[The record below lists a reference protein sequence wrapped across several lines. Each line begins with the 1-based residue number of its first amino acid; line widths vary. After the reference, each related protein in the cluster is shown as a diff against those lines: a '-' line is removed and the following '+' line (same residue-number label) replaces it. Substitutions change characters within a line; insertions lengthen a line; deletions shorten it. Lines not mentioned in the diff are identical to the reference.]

1 VSRRLK
7 KIVAGIAVGL
17 IGTLLAIGSLRI
29 GLLDSLENITY
40 DLRTRV
46 LARPGAATDQ
56 IAVILLDQKSLDWAK
71 ESFGLGWPWP
81 RQAYVPLVNF
91 CSEAGVASLSFDV
104 VFTEPS
110 VYGVSDDKAL
120 ADSFANLG
128 RVVLAADFARHDGT
142 TTDWPEHIPAPIFPL
157 SGTADLPSA
166 SVSTFPIP
174 DLTAGI
180 ASVGNVNVSPDADT
194 IYRRF
199 PLLIRFDGRYVPSLP
214 LAASLVAEPTS
225 ITLNQRTLIFG
236 STSVPVTPKGQA
248 ILNYRGDNTYSAY
261 SAAAV
266 MESGMRMAEGQKP
279 LIDPK
284 VFEGKHVLFG
294 FSATGLFDLR
304 PTPLGGVTPGV
315 IVNAT
320 ALDNLLS
327 GDFMRMAGFKTTV
340 ATTLLFAILAGLSVT
355 VFRSLWLT
363 VSTSA
368 IALAAPIGLA
378 MASYSYGIWTNLAV
392 PLAGCMTSMF
402 LAGAFKYATE
412 GRQKQFIKSAFKQYL
427 SPQVIDQLLQDP
439 DKLSLGGER
448 RELTI
453 FFSDLEGFTSISEG
467 LTPEELTSVLND
479 YLTAMTDIIQDAGGT
494 VDKYEGDAIIAFW
507 NAPVDQFD
515 HAKRGVRAALM
526 CQKELAEMRPNFL
539 KRTGKEFRMR
549 IGLNTGPA
557 VVGNLGSHN
566 RFDYTM
572 LGDSVNLAARLE
584 SINKQ
589 FGTYTMISHA
599 TLKQLDGEIPTR
611 KLSCLRVVGK
621 NEAVTVYEPHTS
633 EDYSSK
639 QETLKAF
646 ALGLECFY
654 AGDFEKAATYF
665 KTIAADDPPAARY
678 LDKCLNLKITP
689 PDEWDG
695 VWTMKNK

>member
-1 VSRRLK
+1 MSRRLK
-7 KIVAGIAVGL
+7 KILAGITVGIIGTFLAVGAL
-17 IGTLLAIGSLRI
+17 TT
-29 GLLDSLENITY
+29 GLLDSLENVTF
-40 DLRTRV
+40 DLRARV

-81 RQAYVPLVNF
+81 RQAYVPLVDF
-91 CSEAGVASLSFDV
+91 CRNAGVASLAFDV

-110 VYGVSDDKAL
+110 VYGVNDDKAL
-120 ADSFANLG
+120 GESFKKLG
-128 RVVLAADFARHDGT
+128 RVALAADFARHDGT
-142 TTDWPEHIPAPIFPL
+142 TTTWPAHIPAPIFPL
-157 SGTADLPSA
+157 SGNADIPLA
-166 SVSTFPIP
+166 SVATFPIA

-180 ASVGNVNVSPDADT
+180 ASVGNVNVSPDTDT
-194 IYRRF
+194 IYRHF
-199 PLLIRFDGRYVPSLP
+199 PLLIRFADRFVPSLP

-225 ITLNQRTLIFG
+225 ISLSRHAITFG
-236 STSVPVTPKGQA
+236 LTPVPITTKGQT
-248 ILNYRGDNTYSAY
+248 ILNYRGKNAYPTY
-261 SAAAV
+261 SAAAI
-266 MESGMRMAEGQKP
+266 MESGMRMAEGQNP
-279 LIDPK
+279 IINPIEL
-284 VFEGKHVLFG
+284 EGKHVLFG
-294 FSATGLFDLR
+294 FSATGLYDLR

-315 IVNAT
+315 MVNAT

-327 GDFMRMAGFKTTV
+327 GDFMRMAGVKTDITITV
-340 ATTLLFAILAGLSVT
+340 IFAILAGLSVT
-355 VFRSLWLT
+355 IFSSLLWTVTASALT
-363 VSTSA
+363 L
-368 IALAAPIGLA
+368 IAPVGLA
-378 MASYSYGIWTNLAV
+378 LASYSIGIWSNLAV

-427 SPQVIDQLLQDP
+427 SPQVIDQLLQNP
-439 DKLSLGGER
+439 DKLTLGGER

-479 YLTAMTDIIQDAGGT
+479 YLTAMTDIIQETGGT

-507 NAPVDQFD
+507 NAPVDQPD

-526 CQKELAEMRPNFL
+526 CQEKLTQMRPKL
-539 KRTGKEFRMR
+539 RKRTGKNFHMR

-589 FGTYTMISHA
+589 FNTYTMISQA
-599 TLKQLDGEIPTR
+599 TLEQLDGEIPIR
-611 KLSCLRVVGK
+611 ELSSLRVVGK
-621 NEAVTVYEPHTS
+621 KEAVTVYEPLTPQ
-633 EDYSSK
+633 EYSSK
-639 QETLKAF
+639 QELLATF
-646 ALGLECFY
+646 SLGLKQFY
-654 AGDFEKAATYF
+654 SGNFDTAAMHFE
-665 KTIAADDPPAARY
+665 TIATEDPPAARY
-678 LDKCLNLKITP
+678 LTQCRELKNTP
-689 PDEWDG
+689 PIDWDG